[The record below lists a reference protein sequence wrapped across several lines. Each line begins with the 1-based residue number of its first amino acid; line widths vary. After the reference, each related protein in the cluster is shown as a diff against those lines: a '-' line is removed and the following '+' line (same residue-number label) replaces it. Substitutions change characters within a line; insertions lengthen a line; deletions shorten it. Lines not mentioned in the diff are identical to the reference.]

1 MILIIKLELIINA
14 KGGTSMFVNPKG
26 VFFVLFMIVETLSR
40 GPILQ
45 VLCHIW
51 PIHVESI
58 L

>member
-1 MILIIKLELIINA
+1 
-14 KGGTSMFVNPKG
+14 MFVNPMG

-51 PIHVESI
+51 PIHVELI